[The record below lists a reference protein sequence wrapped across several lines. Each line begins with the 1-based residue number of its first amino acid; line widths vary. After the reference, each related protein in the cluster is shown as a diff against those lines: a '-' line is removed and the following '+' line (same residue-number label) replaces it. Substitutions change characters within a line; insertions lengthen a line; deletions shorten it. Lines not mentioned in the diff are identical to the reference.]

1 MLKFLAPR
9 DRVHLS
15 MNESDP
21 VLYELHYT
29 LKAGT
34 PEDAAAKAGAVI
46 GLIEK
51 EHGIVVSQIP
61 PAQKALAYPIRKEHE
76 TYIGWIHFMVKPD
89 ITPKLEAHLRAEP
102 SLLRSLLTRTQKED
116 RASEPRR
123 RKHVVVNAPAPETQA
138 KNEVID
144 KKLEEILGA

>member
-1 MLKFLAPR
+1 
-9 DRVHLS
+9 

-29 LKAGT
+29 IKAGT
-34 PEDAAAKAGAVI
+34 PEDAASKAGMVV

-51 EHGIVVSQIP
+51 EHGIIVSQIP
-61 PAQKALAYPIRKEHE
+61 PALKALAYPIRKERE
-76 TYIGWIHFMVKPD
+76 AYIGWIHFMVKPD

-116 RASEPRR
+116 RTSEPSRR
-123 RKHVVVNAPAPETQA
+123 RKHITVSAPAPETQA
-138 KNEVID
+138 KNEEID